1 MKRNYL
7 RLICC
12 TMIVSMMILCL
23 PSTNYPQEG
32 DKQLITSIVLKI
44 TTPKGHWAKSSIAEG
59 EMITIVN
66 ESTGVGYGFVPFVR
80 SLESHSVEVKTFQVA
95 QKASKVEALKEI
107 ESTEIKVGAQQQIG
121 SISFEIKVLAI
132 TKDFKDQNVPSDSA
146 GKPPDARVG
155 CCIRCFGETIC
166 AGCLVDTD
174 CGCCCGGSCCTM
186 CKQTN

>member
-12 TMIVSMMILCL
+12 TVIVSMMILCI
-23 PSTNYPQEG
+23 PSTNYPQER
-32 DKQLITSIVLKI
+32 DKQIITSIVLKI
-44 TTPKGHWAKSSIAEG
+44 TIPNGHWAKASIAEG

-66 ESTGVGYGFVPFVR
+66 ESTGVGYGFVPVVR

-95 QKASKVEALKEI
+95 ETAFKVEALKEI

-132 TKDFKDQNVPSDSA
+132 TQDFKDQNVP
-146 GKPPDARVG
+146 GKLPDERPR
-155 CCIRCFGETIC
+155 CCVKCFGENIC
-166 AGCLVDTD
+166 AGCSVITD
-174 CGCCCGGSCCTM
+174 CGCCCSGGRCCAV
-186 CKQTN
+186 CNQ